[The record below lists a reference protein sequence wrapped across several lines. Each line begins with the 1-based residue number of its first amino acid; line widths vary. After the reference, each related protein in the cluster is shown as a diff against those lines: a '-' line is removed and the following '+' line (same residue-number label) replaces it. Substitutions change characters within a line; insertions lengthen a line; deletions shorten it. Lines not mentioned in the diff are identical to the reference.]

1 MKKNTFV
8 GGGNYNEKSSI
19 GFDEYCSRVKG
30 MIDGGFT
37 GA

>member
-1 MKKNTFV
+1 MSTETII
-8 GGGNYNEKSSI
+8 GYDGEKSSI